1 MKGNWT
7 HRVTP
12 GRLREWWRER
22 RSWELTEEA
31 RANVRKCRALVA
43 VRMDLPAL
51 TAEARTMLELA
62 IKELATADKVL
73 AFDEHHRAPLG
84 SHITAAHI
92 HVNAARLLW
101 VKSFAMSPQEM
112 SPYVASL
119 KAVVSEHL
127 SAGDVRRK
135 SVDRIQSITTGED
148 LVRLTEA
155 VEAAQS
161 VALRERL
168 RAASFVRI
176 VYCVAG
182 FLLLLATAV
191 AVLTSIWPQAVPMCF
206 NPDRSIDAVGTRS
219 PVPYRVVCATGSD
232 DSPSFND
239 LDENFDVVTSWG
251 DYVVIEVIGLVA
263 AGVAAA
269 SALRKIRGTSTPYP
283 VPVAAALLKLPA
295 GALTAVLGL
304 LLMRGNFVPG
314 LSALD
319 SSAQIIA
326 WAVVFG
332 YSQELLTKF
341 VDRRGQMV
349 LDAVRGP
356 TSPQSAKAGPGGPPT
371 TSDPAGI

>member
-1 MKGNWT
+1 M
-7 HRVTP
+7 
-12 GRLREWWRER
+12 
-22 RSWELTEEA
+22 RSDTA
-31 RANVRKCRALVA
+31 SS
-43 VRMDLPAL
+43 
-51 TAEARTMLELA
+51 TAEARTMLEA
-62 IKELATADKVL
+62 ASEELNAADRVL
-73 AFDEHHRAPLG
+73 MFEEHRRAPLG
-84 SHITAAHI
+84 SHLASAQI

-101 VKSFAMSPQEM
+101 IRSFSVSPQEI
-112 SPYVASL
+112 SPYVAGL
-119 KAVVSEHL
+119 KAVVSDHL
-127 SAGDVRRK
+127 SAGDARRK
-135 SVDRIQSITTGED
+135 SVEGLENIASGED

-161 VALRERL
+161 AAVRERV

-182 FLLLLATAV
+182 CLLVLAVTV

-206 NPDRSIDAVGTRS
+206 NPERSIDGVGASSRPAAEP

-232 DSPSFND
+232 DAPSSGD
-239 LDENFDVVTSWG
+239 LDDNFAAVTSWG
-251 DYVVIEVIGLVA
+251 DYVVIEVVGLVA

-269 SALRKIRGTSTPYP
+269 MALRKIRGTSTPYP
-283 VPVAAALLKLPA
+283 IPVASALLKLPA

-314 LSALD
+314 LSSLD

-356 TSPQSAKAGPGGPPT
+356 TSPPPAGTGPGTTPPASDSPGP
-371 TSDPAGI
+371 